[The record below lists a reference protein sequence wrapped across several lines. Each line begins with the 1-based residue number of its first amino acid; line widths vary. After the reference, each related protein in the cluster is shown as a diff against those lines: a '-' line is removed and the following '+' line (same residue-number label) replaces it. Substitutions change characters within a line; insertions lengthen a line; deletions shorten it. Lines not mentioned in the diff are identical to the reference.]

1 MSLWSQYILAH
12 SIEEALQ
19 ALESAPGPACPVAGG
34 TDLLLELQQ
43 GHHSPIHTLVDIT
56 QIPELNRLE
65 LSGFPGPSPEPGSEI
80 SLAPRDWEHSLFIGA
95 AVPVRRIVLSPLVKE
110 HALCV
115 CEACELI
122 GGPQVRSA
130 ATLGGNVAHALPA
143 ADGMIALCAMGAQ
156 AEIASAQGRRLEPV
170 LRLFKGPGKS
180 ALQLDRE
187 ILVGFYLPVRQPMQA
202 SAFDRIM
209 RPQGVAL
216 PILNTAVWLERE
228 DETIRDVRIIIGPSG
243 PVPQRAV
250 ELERALIGARFT
262 RDAAASAARLVETS
276 LHFRTSAYR
285 ASAEYR
291 YKVGEVL
298 LEDVL
303 NTAWNRAEAMV
314 KI

>member
-1 MSLWSQYILAH
+1 MSIWSQYILAY
-12 SIEEALQ
+12 SIKEALQ
-19 ALESAPGPACPVAGG
+19 ALESASGPACSVAGG

-65 LSGFPGPSPEPGSEI
+65 LEEFPRSALKPGSEI
-80 SLAPRDWEHSLFIGA
+80 SSPPRAWEQSLFIGA
-95 AVPVRRIVLSPLVKE
+95 AVPVDRIVRSPLVKE

-122 GGPQVRSA
+122 GGPQVRNT

-143 ADGMIALCAMGAQ
+143 ADGMIALCAMDAQ
-156 AEIASAQGRRLEPV
+156 ALVASAQGRRLEPV
-170 LRLFKGPGKS
+170 LSLFLGPGKS

-187 ILVGFYLPVRQPMQA
+187 ILVGFYLPVRQQMQA

-216 PILNTAVWLERE
+216 PILNTAIWLERE
-228 DETIRDVRIIIGPSG
+228 NETIRDVRIVIGPSG
-243 PVPQRAV
+243 PVPQRAI
-250 ELERALIGARFT
+250 ELEKALIGERYTPDAVAR
-262 RDAAASAARLVETS
+262 SARLISTS

-285 ASAEYR
+285 ASAGYR
-291 YKVGEVL
+291 HQLGEVL